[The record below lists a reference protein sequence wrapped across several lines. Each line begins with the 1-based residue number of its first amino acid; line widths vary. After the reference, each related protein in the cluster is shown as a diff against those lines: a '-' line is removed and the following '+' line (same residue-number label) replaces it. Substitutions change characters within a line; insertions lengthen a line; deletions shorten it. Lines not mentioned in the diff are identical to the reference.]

1 MTEHFR
7 TIVTRVSPE
16 ALELVE
22 GGILILFADGAPAEL
37 AEVSVLHRVG
47 QGRRRKRPPSATNL
61 RIGDLSTRVTAV
73 GEFAWQK
80 IDDMG
85 HVVINFDGR
94 GRSASPG
101 RDLGRTRSTCARSPQ
116 RCSRASRSGS
126 RADGASASC
135 FVEAAI
141 G

>member
-7 TIVTRVSPE
+7 TIVTQVSPE

-37 AEVSVLHRVG
+37 AEVSVLHRV
-47 QGRRRKRPPSATNL
+47 QTRPTAEAPAVGAQL
-61 RIGDLSTRVTAV
+61 RVGDLSTNVTAV

-85 HVVINFDGR
+85 HVVINFDG
-94 GRSASPG
+94 SAVAPRPG
-101 RDLGRTRSTCARSPQ
+101 EISVAPVDLGALAAQLRP
-116 RCSRASRSGS
+116 
-126 RADGASASC
+126 GAEISLHS
-135 FVEAAI
+135 
-141 G
+141 